1 MILGIGEEEPI
12 EGEGQVDGEETGEG
26 QGEPTAHSKEDRNT
40 VSPHLLHFLDEK
52 TSAVQFI

>member
-1 MILGIGEEEPI
+1 MGIGEEEPI